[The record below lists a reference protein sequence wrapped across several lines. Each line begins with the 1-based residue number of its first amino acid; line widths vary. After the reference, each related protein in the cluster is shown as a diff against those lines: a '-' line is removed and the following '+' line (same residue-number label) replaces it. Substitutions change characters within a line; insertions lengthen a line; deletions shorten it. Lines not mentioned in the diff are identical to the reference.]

1 MDIQKTLTELT
12 ARLEKARAELRIIEE
27 QILFQMDVVEDLK
40 TRKLVSETPLADR
53 EHTVA
58 RDDYERMLRQRD
70 GVTAEI
76 AELQA
81 EQDKL
86 LDRMLTARP

>member
-1 MDIQKTLTELT
+1 MDIQKTLTDLT

-27 QILFQMDVVEDLK
+27 QILFQMDVVEDTK

-86 LDRMLTARP
+86 LDRMLMANP